1 MAEIKYT
8 QKMMF
13 EAILAEVDRTDEIGG
28 IPSAVFKEFAEKKL
42 AQLETKSSKTD
53 SKKSEEQR
61 AVMDMII
68 AVLCNAE
75 KPMKCGEIVKAVN
88 AENGTDYSSSKI
100 NAMLRKLLPADEKNP
115 DGTGEVVRTMDKK
128 DVFFALAE

>member
-1 MAEIKYT
+1 MAKNEFT
-8 QKMMF
+8 QKQMY
-13 EAILAEVDRTDEIGG
+13 EAVIAIANGESTA
-28 IPSAVFKEFAEKKL
+28 IPADKIVEFAEKKL

-100 NAMLRKLLPADEKNP
+100 NAMLRKLLPADDKNP

>member
-42 AQLETKSSKTD
+42 AQLDAKSSKTN
-53 SKKSEEQR
+53 STKSTEHK

-68 AVLCNAE
+68 KVLCNAD
-75 KPMKCGEIVKAVN
+75 KQMKCGEIVKAVN
-88 AENGTDYSSSKI
+88 TENGTEYSSSKI
-100 NAMLRKLLPADEKNP
+100 NAMLRKMLPPDEKNP
-115 DGTGEVVRTMDKK
+115 DGTGEVVRIVEKK
-128 DVFFALAE
+128 DVFFALAD

>member
-1 MAEIKYT
+1 MAKNEFT
-8 QKMMF
+8 QKQMY
-13 EAILAEVDRTDEIGG
+13 EAVIAIVNGESTA
-28 IPSAVFKEFAEKKL
+28 IPADKIIEFAEKKL

-100 NAMLRKLLPADEKNP
+100 NAMLRKLLPADDKNP

>member
-1 MAEIKYT
+1 MAKNEFT
-8 QKMMF
+8 QKQMY
-13 EAILAEVDRTDEIGG
+13 EAVIAIVNGENTA
-28 IPSAVFKEFAEKKL
+28 IPADKIIEFAEKKL

-100 NAMLRKLLPADEKNP
+100 NAMLRKLLPADDKNP

>member
-1 MAEIKYT
+1 MAKNEFT
-8 QKMMF
+8 QKQMY
-13 EAILAEVDRTDEIGG
+13 EAVIAMANGEGTAIPTDKI
-28 IPSAVFKEFAEKKL
+28 VEFAEKKL

-68 AVLCNAE
+68 TVLCNAE
-75 KPMKCGEIVKAVN
+75 NPMKCGEIVKAVN
-88 AENGTDYSSSKI
+88 AANNTDYSSSKI

-115 DGTGEVVRTMDKK
+115 DGTGEVVRTADKK